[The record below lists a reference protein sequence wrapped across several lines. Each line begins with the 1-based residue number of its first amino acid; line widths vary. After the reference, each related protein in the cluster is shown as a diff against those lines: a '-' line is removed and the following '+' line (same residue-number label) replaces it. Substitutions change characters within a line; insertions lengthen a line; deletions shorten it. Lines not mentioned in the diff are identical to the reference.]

1 MCRES
6 EVSMKRKLTIEE
18 VKRIERQRYGADYD
32 RLMREPP
39 RKHERHGYGPSLFE
53 QYAVQS
59 TTR

>member
-1 MCRES
+1 
-6 EVSMKRKLTIEE
+6 MKRKLTWEE

-53 QYAVQS
+53 RYERQS
-59 TTR
+59 ATR